1 MPTKVTRASAVAF
14 VTPTLNRP
22 EHHQSLY
29 ERFRAQR
36 LGQKRLYV
44 LDESRA
50 PSPFFSRL
58 RDRSVAYVFRP
69 APPSDGV
76 THVGRAR
83 NVVNGMVGEPVIA
96 HLDDDDV
103 ESPDYGAFM
112 LDRLGD
118 ADLCKLDVWRCW
130 HPSSGQIFEWD
141 TRKFGGEHYGL
152 MGDRVGKIVVDSR
165 EMPVEIVQSF
175 RDGYGFSLVYPKS
188 TWQRHPF
195 PDAGTEDI
203 PFVRSVRDGGGK
215 VVYVS
220 DGAHL
225 VLHRVHGK
233 SESGVYPQRLVA
245 LGAPPPGGMTE
256 LPRGRPVVL
265 VPGETYEVLA
275 EIANRHTLR
284 SVTTRAD
291 GWGLTV
297 RAARDNVSPSEFG
310 VGPARGGYRLVHLVG
325 EPRRQA
331 TLPWSVPAPLSLFDG
346 SRVVRAWSSRVA
358 AAPATGTLGS
368 PPAQAPWRAVG
379 LGRAPTPGDFA
390 MLWSPGGQLMSDGVQ
405 AFAHDGPIN
414 TEPSHDLAHM
424 IVAANGGLQWRPA
437 GPQPSICH
445 AEYNAVMLEHL
456 YDKVY
461 RSRVGSEFGSD
472 AIVPSLVDHGRW
484 FVTKHFTPF
493 PTSPEKAL
501 AQFARGMN
509 PEVAGRLG
517 AYFFDMK
524 HAERQD
530 PAHMGRTFSARFR
543 ASDNPSGWE
552 DLRAES
558 RKQLEILQRKV

>member
-1 MPTKVTRASAVAF
+1 MPTKVTRAASVAF

-22 EHHQSLY
+22 EHHQALY
-29 ERFRAQR
+29 ETFRAQR
-36 LGQKRLYV
+36 LPQKRLYV

-69 APPSDGV
+69 APPTDGV

-83 NVVNGMVGEPVIA
+83 NTINGMVGEPVIM
-96 HLDDDDV
+96 HMDDDDPV
-103 ESPDYGAFM
+103 SPDYGPFM
-112 LDRLGD
+112 LSRLGD
-118 ADLCKLDVWRCW
+118 ADLCKLDVWRCL
-130 HPSSGQIFEWD
+130 HDASGRVFEWD
-141 TRKFGGEHYGL
+141 TRRFGGEHYGL
-152 MGDRVGKIVVDSR
+152 MGDSVGRTTVDPAQ
-165 EMPVEIVQSF
+165 MPPEIVSSF
-175 RDGYGFSLVYPKS
+175 RDGYGFSLVYPKT
-188 TWQRHPF
+188 TWLRHPF

-203 PFVRSVRDGGGK
+203 PFVRSVRAGGGK
-215 VVYVS
+215 IVYVS

-233 SESGVYPQRLVA
+233 SQSGVYPQRMVS
-245 LGAPPPGGMTE
+245 LGAAPQMDE

-265 VPGETYEVLA
+265 IPGETYSVLA
-275 EIANRHTLR
+275 AIANRHTLR
-284 SVTTRAD
+284 GITTRAD

-297 RAARDNVSPSEFG
+297 RQARDNVDPGEFG
-310 VGPARGGYRLVHLVG
+310 VPSPPAGYRLVHVVG
-325 EPRRQA
+325 EPRRRT
-331 TLPWSVPAPLSLFDG
+331 TLPWKVPAPLSLFDG
-346 SRVVRAWSSRVA
+346 SHVVRAWSSQPVA
-358 AAPATGTLGS
+358 QPAGTLGA
-368 PPAQAPWRAVG
+368 PPSLTPWRAVG
-379 LGRAPTPGDFA
+379 LGKAPTPGDFA
-390 MLWSPGGQLMSDGVQ
+390 MLWAPGGQLMSDGSQ

-424 IVAANGGLQWRPA
+424 IVAANGGLQWKPA
-437 GPQPSICH
+437 GTQPSICY

-461 RSRVGSEFGSD
+461 RARVGRELADG
-472 AIVPSLVDHGRW
+472 AVVPSLVDHGRW

-517 AYFFDMK
+517 AHFFDMK

-530 PAHMGRTFSARFR
+530 PGHMGRTFSARFR
-543 ASDNPSGWE
+543 ASDNPPGWE

-558 RKQLEILQRKV
+558 RRQLELLQRKV